1 MKTPVQTTQYRNK
14 SGFTLI
20 EIVIVL
26 AIAALIMVIVFVAV
40 QGAQRSRRDTE
51 RRAAASRVLAGL
63 VSCASDNKGTIGGP
77 VATATNV
84 QCGSYITGVTN
95 GDITGKG
102 TLATAATNLPTS
114 INKGYI
120 SAAANA
126 ANACVA
132 AATLAD
138 GSPLTSGGGN
148 ICAYYWSEASNSVV
162 VLSSNI

>member
-1 MKTPVQTTQYRNK
+1 MKKSPAKK

-63 VSCASDNKGTIGGP
+63 VNCASDNSGTIGGP
-77 VATATNV
+77 AATTTNV
-84 QCGSYITGVTN
+84 QCGSYIIAVTN

-102 TLATAATNLPTS
+102 TLATAAANTPS
-114 INKGYI
+114 SANKGYI

-126 ANACVA
+126 TTACPA
-132 AATLAD
+132 APVD

-148 ICAYYWSEASNSVV
+148 ICAYYWSEASNQVV
-162 VLSSNI
+162 VLSSTI